1 MYEDYSYT
9 QLLEEYELSL
19 LLILVLSSL
28 FCILFLRNL
37 YNLIKK
43 RSFRKKYKQIKIDNI
58 LTENRFQKQLL
69 EIEYLK
75 NDFKSEKENNIIVNS
90 QFVKNEARLKNVIA
104 ATERQLHEQQE
115 LNNYQRK
122 ALEKFAD
129 YKSIDAN
136 NTRLGAHFIKNVICH
151 VYQNLE
157 KTENT
162 SLSILGFARAT
173 QGYQNVGLSI
183 DALKNMFTL
192 LDYNV
197 ASVQKNTV
205 TIDEELKHLLKFV
218 DLIKYLKPKTTVTL
232 NNLLD
237 NKTVTKVKIKP
248 TLFFPFL
255 ENALK
260 HGSLNKEQSYI
271 TINITSDMDKH
282 LIYEVKNSCEQLPKN
297 VVTRKNQTP
306 FGLNALN
313 KLLETYY
320 PDSTLSHRLKDTDTY
335 IAHLK
340 LTA

>member
-1 MYEDYSYT
+1 MYEEHSYT

-19 LLILVLSSL
+19 LFILILSSL

-43 RSFRKKYKQIKIDNI
+43 RSFRKKYKQIKNDKI
-58 LTENRFQKQLL
+58 LTDNKLQEQLS
-69 EIEYLK
+69 EIKLLK
-75 NDFKSEKENNIIVNS
+75 NDLKTEKENNIIVNS
-90 QFVKNEARLKNVIA
+90 QFVKNETRLKNVIA
-104 ATERQLHEQQE
+104 ATEKQLIKQQE
-115 LNNYQRK
+115 LSDYQKK

-157 KTENT
+157 KTENA
-162 SLSILGFARAT
+162 SRSILAFKRGT
-173 QGYQNVGLSI
+173 KDHQNVGLTI

-197 ASVQKNTV
+197 ASVHKNQV
-205 TIDEELKHLLKFV
+205 TIEEELKHLLKFI
-218 DLIKYLKPKTTVTL
+218 DLIKYLKPKTTITL

-237 NKTVTKVKIKP
+237 SKAVTKIKIKP

-271 TINITSDMDKH
+271 KINVNFEMDKR
-282 LIYEVKNSCEQLPKN
+282 LTYEVENSYDQLPKN
-297 VVTRKNQTP
+297 VVSSKNQTP
-306 FGLNALN
+306 FGFNALK
-313 KLLETYY
+313 KLLQTYY
-320 PDSTLSHRLKDTDTY
+320 PGSTFNHGLKDKDTY
-335 IAHLK
+335 FAHLK
-340 LTA
+340 LTT